1 MASRDNNLR
10 TECFRGPVSSVSSE
24 GLLKRTH
31 SRRPPISMPI
41 DRRRLIHAIATLGAL
56 CAYTS
61 IVLGG
66 TVRGMVAGFACP
78 DWPLLIGPDVTGL
91 DHRLATAVYG

>member
-31 SRRPPISMPI
+31 SRPPPIRMPI
-41 DRRRLIHAIATLGAL
+41 DRRRLLQAIAILGAL
-56 CAYTS
+56 CAYTT
-61 IVLGG
+61 IVRRG
-66 TVRGMVAGFACP
+66 TVPGRGAGHACP
-78 DWPLLIGPDVTGL
+78 DWPLCNGHLGPDLGAPLVAAEST
-91 DHRLATAVYG
+91 